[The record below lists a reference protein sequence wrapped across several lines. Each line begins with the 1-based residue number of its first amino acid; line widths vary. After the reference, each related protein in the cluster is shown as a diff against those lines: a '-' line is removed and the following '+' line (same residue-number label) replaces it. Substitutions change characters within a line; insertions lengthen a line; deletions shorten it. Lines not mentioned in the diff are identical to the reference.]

1 MAGEYLLLSR
11 LWNPDVPYSI
21 LTIVVSLCILFPTGE
36 LTSLSS
42 TAQSM
47 KRGTEMYTLGAFVLL
62 AIALGVVMTV
72 VDGILDM
79 LKASDAVGKIP
90 IVGANLTVAVSIGL
104 IWVLDISIIQNF
116 TGDMRATWVH
126 IVVDGVLVAGMIPVK
141 NAVVS
146 AIEKGMRA

>member
-1 MAGEYLLLSR
+1 MF
-11 LWNPDVPYSI
+11 NPVAR
-21 LTIVVSLCILFPTGE
+21 LCIQLPTGE
-36 LTSLSS
+36 LIRLGS
-42 TAQSM
+42 TAQST
-47 KRGTEMYTLGAFVLL
+47 KRGNEMYTLGAFVLL

-79 LKASDAVGKIP
+79 LSVSDAVGKIP
-90 IVGANLTVAVSIGL
+90 VIGANLTVAVSIGL
-104 IWVLDISIIQNF
+104 IWVLDVSIIQNF
-116 TGDMRATWVH
+116 TGEMRATWVH

>member
-1 MAGEYLLLSR
+1 
-11 LWNPDVPYSI
+11 
-21 LTIVVSLCILFPTGE
+21 
-36 LTSLSS
+36 
-42 TAQSM
+42 M

>member
-11 LWNPDVPYSI
+11 LWNPDVLYSI

-47 KRGTEMYTLGAFVLL
+47 KRGIEMYTLGAFVLL

>member
-11 LWNPDVPYSI
+11 LWNPDVFYSI
-21 LTIVVSLCILFPTGE
+21 LTIVVSLCILSPTGE

-47 KRGTEMYTLGAFVLL
+47 KRGIEMYTLGAFVLL